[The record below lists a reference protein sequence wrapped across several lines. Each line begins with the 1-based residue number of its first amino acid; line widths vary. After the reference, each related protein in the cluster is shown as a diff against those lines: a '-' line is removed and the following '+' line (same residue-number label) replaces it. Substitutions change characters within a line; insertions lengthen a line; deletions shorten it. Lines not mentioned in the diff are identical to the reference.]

1 MLKLDKNKYLFVGVS
16 ITIISFI
23 LFFIGVKVVLGNQ
36 VTIKNIIA
44 YMVFSL
50 LVGALASS
58 LIFFKLKIGF
68 VAFVTGLVIGF
79 FQMYRAFLNGMSGW
93 GDLVGVMLLG
103 VWVIIGLVI
112 GMLIQLGFYLYKKV
126 KKD

>member
-1 MLKLDKNKYLFVGVS
+1 MLKLDNNKYLFVGVS

-23 LFFIGVKVVLGNQ
+23 IFFIGVKVVLGNQ
-36 VTIKNIIA
+36 VTIKNLIA

-79 FQMYRAFLNGMSGW
+79 FQMYRAFLNGLSGW

-112 GMLIQLGFYLYKKV
+112 GMLIQLGFYLYKRV
-126 KKD
+126 KTG